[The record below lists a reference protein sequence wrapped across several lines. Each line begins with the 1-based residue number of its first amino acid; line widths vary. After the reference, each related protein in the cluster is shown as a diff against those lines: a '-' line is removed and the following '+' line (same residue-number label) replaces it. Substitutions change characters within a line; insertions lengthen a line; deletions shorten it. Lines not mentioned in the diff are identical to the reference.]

1 MQIVLISTTGAIRG
15 DESPAPLSSPFQP
28 TNESYLTLA
37 LAQPTRW
44 HSHQLV
50 EDSITCALSVLL
62 LIATPSNGD
71 IDYRNYTHHSA
82 TTQLYTPNGPAVSAE
97 ANVEV
102 TPVASAYSTVSAS
115 FMVTNK
121 RYKPSVSMAAT
132 TIMHVP
138 APTTQPSPTSHT
150 AKMTQLSQ
158 R

>member
-15 DESPAPLSSPFQP
+15 DDSPAPLSSHFQP

-37 LAQPTRW
+37 LAQPGGTHTNSWRTP
-44 HSHQLV
+44 SLAPSQFV
-50 EDSITCALSVLL
+50 CLL

-71 IDYRNYTHHSA
+71 IDYRN
-82 TTQLYTPNGPAVSAE
+82 YTPNGPAVSAE

-115 FMVTNK
+115 FMVANK
-121 RYKPSVSMAAT
+121 RYKPSVSMATT

-138 APTTQPSPTSHT
+138 APTNQPPPTSHT

>member
-15 DESPAPLSSPFQP
+15 DDSPAPLSSHFQP

-37 LAQPTRW
+37 LAQPGGTHTNSWRTP
-44 HSHQLV
+44 SLAPSQFV
-50 EDSITCALSVLL
+50 CLL

-115 FMVTNK
+115 FMVANK
-121 RYKPSVSMAAT
+121 RYKPSVSMATT
-132 TIMHVP
+132 TIIHVP
-138 APTTQPSPTSHT
+138 APTTQP
-150 AKMTQLSQ
+150 TQHLPAIQ
-158 R
+158 PK